1 MRRAGFGGVTAALV
15 VGLGVAVATT
25 RGAEPE
31 GKSPVAKGLLSDL
44 FGEKPR
50 GQTKTTSKVLDDK
63 SSEPTTTIESA
74 HALQQR
80 FQNALLRRMEVC
92 LRLQTIA
99 NETGN
104 ETLRNQAF
112 ELEQRANEIYRQQTA
127 GLPLPA
133 PSPASLA
140 SDNSLMA
147 NGSRS
152 NSASQVLAR
161 DTEETPEVPRPPLMG
176 GTPSRLSGRLDQG
189 EQAILNGTKR
199 GE

>member
-1 MRRAGFGGVTAALV
+1 MRRAGLGGLTVAWV

-25 RGAEPE
+25 RGAESE
-31 GKSPVAKGLLSDL
+31 GKPPVAKGLLSGF
-44 FGEKPR
+44 FGEKPK
-50 GQTKTTSKVLDDK
+50 GQAKTTSKVLVDK
-63 SSEPTTTIESA
+63 PPEPTSTIESA
-74 HALQQR
+74 HAQQQR
-80 FQNALLRRMEVC
+80 FQNALLRRMDVC

-140 SDNSLMA
+140 PDNALMA
-147 NGSRS
+147 NGSQS
-152 NSASQVLAR
+152 NRASQVLAR
-161 DTEETPEVPRPPLMG
+161 DTEETMVVPQPPLMG
-176 GTPSRLSGRLDQG
+176 GAPARLGDRADQSA
-189 EQAILNGTKR
+189 QAILNGTKR